1 MKFIKKINEFF
12 NPEEEIE
19 SEYFNLHD
27 EEGQDPEDE
36 NFYSHEDDDESSHT
50 EEENWGDEGDSSIG
64 SNSRISSF
72 GDFNSEEDDYGY
84 ATQDGNF
91 GGDDSD
97 DYKTF
102 NHSDEEDDIHLQ
114 HRNMISDE
122 EFNKDDED
130 EEGFQEEGFVESFK
144 AFNEKKASPAQLAA
158 RKAFA
163 NRIKGKKSEDK
174 EDSKEDKK
182 DSKEDKKD
190 SKEDKKESGKG
201 LTAAQKAID
210 KKNNKK

>member
-27 EEGQDPEDE
+27 EEDQDPEDG
-36 NFYSHEDDDESSHT
+36 NFYSHEDDESSHT

-72 GDFNSEEDDYGY
+72 GDFNSEGDDDY
-84 ATQDGNF
+84 ATHDGNF

-130 EEGFQEEGFVESFK
+130 GEGFQEEGFVESFK
-144 AFNEKKASPAQLAA
+144 AFNEKKVTPAQKKA
-158 RKAFA
+158 RDAFA
-163 NRIKGKKSEDK
+163 KRIKGENSKKK
-174 EDSKEDKK
+174 
-182 DSKEDKKD
+182 
-190 SKEDKKESGKG
+190 SGKG
-201 LTAAQKAID
+201 LTAAQKAIE

>member
-27 EEGQDPEDE
+27 EEGQEPEDE

-72 GDFNSEEDDYGY
+72 GDFNSEGDDDY
-84 ATQDGNF
+84 ATHDGNF

-122 EFNKDDED
+122 EFNEDDED
-130 EEGFQEEGFVESFK
+130 GEGFQEEGFVESFK
-144 AFNEKKASPAQLAA
+144 AFNEKKTTPAA
-158 RKAFA
+158 K
-163 NRIKGKKSEDK
+163 RIKGKKSD
-174 EDSKEDKK
+174 
-182 DSKEDKKD
+182 KD

-201 LTAAQKAID
+201 LTAAQKAIE